1 MRVFKYINRVFSIV
15 LDIVFILLLVSVY
28 RMGLIPVK
36 YLVILSILVVV
47 LGVFFTIFSFKVK
60 RLVLSIILLVFMLL
74 FGTLSFI
81 GIYYVWTTSSFFDT
95 IEEVKEKKIYYVVVK
110 KDSKYKEL
118 DDLDKKSMAIF
129 ENQSNNYK
137 KVLEEVRDSI
147 TIHDKEYTNMNTIVK
162 DLLNGDVDSL
172 LINSTNKEILD
183 ENMDSFQSNTR
194 VIAELSIDVIQ
205 KKEKEEEKKYGSMNI
220 LISGIDTNGHIDS
233 VSRSDVNIVVTI
245 NPYTHEVLLT
255 NIPRDMYVQLHG
267 TTGLKD
273 KLTHAG
279 IYGIDM
285 SINTIEDFLEI
296 DIPYY
301 IRVNFDSVIKLVDTI
316 GGVDV
321 NNDVAFQGRTR
332 YFEKGMIHLN
342 GKEALEYARERKKM
356 PNGDNTRGEHQER
369 IIEAIITKISSSK
382 ELLKDYGNIL
392 DDLKDLF
399 QTNIPTDT
407 IKKYVRD
414 QIDTMSK
421 WNVHREAVTGTAA
434 SSYRETYSMPGMRL
448 YVTIPDEESR
458 KDASNRINELLEKVS
473 NEKD

>member
-1 MRVFKYINRVFSIV
+1 MRVFKYINRVLSIV

-36 YLVILSILVVV
+36 YLVILSVLVVV

-60 RLVLSIILLVFMLL
+60 RLALSIVLLVFMLL

-81 GIYYVWTTSSFFDT
+81 GIYYVWTTNSFFDT

-118 DDLDKKSMAIF
+118 DDLDDETMAIF
-129 ENQSNNYK
+129 ERQSNNYK

-205 KKEKEEEKKYGSMNI
+205 KKEQEEEKKYGPMNI

-255 NIPRDMYVQLHG
+255 NTPRDMYVQLHG

-316 GGVDV
+316 DGVDV

-434 SSYRETYSMPGMRL
+434 STYRETYSMPGMRL

>member
-1 MRVFKYINRVFSIV
+1 MRVFKYINRVLSVV

-36 YLVILSILVVV
+36 YLVILSVLVVV

-60 RLVLSIILLVFMLL
+60 RLVLSIILLAFMLL

-81 GIYYVWTTSSFFDT
+81 GIYYVWTTNSFFDT

-118 DDLDKKSMAIF
+118 DDLDDKTMAIF
-129 ENQSNNYK
+129 ERQSNNYK

-205 KKEKEEEKKYGSMNI
+205 KKEKEEEKKYGPMNI

-233 VSRSDVNIVVTI
+233 VSRSDVNIVVTL

-267 TTGLKD
+267 TTGFKD

-316 GGVDV
+316 DGVDV

-421 WNVHREAVTGTAA
+421 WSVYREAVTGTAA
-434 SSYRETYSMPGMRL
+434 STYRETYSMPGMRL

>member
-1 MRVFKYINRVFSIV
+1 MRVFKYINRILSIF

-36 YLVILSILVVV
+36 YLVILSVLVVV
-47 LGVFFTIFSFKVK
+47 LGIFFTIFSFKVK
-60 RLVLSIILLVFMLL
+60 RVVLSIILLVFMLL

-81 GIYYVWTTSSFFDT
+81 GIYYVWTTNSFFDT

-118 DDLDKKSMAIF
+118 DDLEDKTMAIF
-129 ENQSNNYK
+129 ERQSNNYK

-194 VIAELSIDVIQ
+194 VIAELSIDVIH
-205 KKEKEEEKKYGSMNI
+205 KKEQEEEKKYGPMNI

-255 NIPRDMYVQLHG
+255 NIPRDTYVQLHG

-285 SINTIEDFLEI
+285 SISTLEDFLEI

-421 WNVHREAVTGTAA
+421 WSVYREAVTGTAA
-434 SSYRETYSMPGMRL
+434 STYRETYSMPGMRL

>member
-1 MRVFKYINRVFSIV
+1 MRVFKYIDRVLSIV

-36 YLVILSILVVV
+36 YLVILSVLVVV

-81 GIYYVWTTSSFFDT
+81 GIYYVWTTNSFFDT

-118 DDLDKKSMAIF
+118 DDLEDKTMAIF
-129 ENQSNNYK
+129 ERQSNNYK

-205 KKEKEEEKKYGSMNI
+205 KKEQEEEEKYGPMNI

-255 NIPRDMYVQLHG
+255 NIPRDMCVQLHG

-316 GGVDV
+316 DGVDV

-421 WNVHREAVTGTAA
+421 WSVHREAVTGTAA
-434 SSYRETYSMPGMRL
+434 STYMETYSMPGMRL

>member
-1 MRVFKYINRVFSIV
+1 MRVFKYINRVLSVV

-36 YLVILSILVVV
+36 YLVILSVLVVV

-60 RLVLSIILLVFMLL
+60 RLVLSIILLAFMLL

-81 GIYYVWTTSSFFDT
+81 GICYVWTTNSFFDT

-118 DDLDKKSMAIF
+118 DDLDDKTMAIF
-129 ENQSNNYK
+129 ERQSNNYK

-205 KKEKEEEKKYGSMNI
+205 KKEKEEEKKYGPMNI

-233 VSRSDVNIVVTI
+233 VSRSDVNIVVTL

-267 TTGLKD
+267 TTGFKD

-316 GGVDV
+316 DGVDV

-421 WNVHREAVTGTAA
+421 WSVYREAVTGTAA
-434 SSYRETYSMPGMRL
+434 STYRETYSMPGMRL

>member
-1 MRVFKYINRVFSIV
+1 MRVFKYIDRVLSVV

-47 LGVFFTIFSFKVK
+47 LGTFFTIFSFKVK
-60 RLVLSIILLVFMLL
+60 RLVLSIILLVFMLV

-81 GIYYVWTTSSFFDT
+81 GIYYVWTTNSFFDT

-118 DDLDKKSMAIF
+118 NDLDDETMAIF
-129 ENQSNNYK
+129 ERQSNNYK
-137 KVLEEVRDSI
+137 KVLEEVRNSI

-162 DLLNGDVDSL
+162 DLLNGDIDSL

-183 ENMDSFQSNTR
+183 ENMDSFQFNTR

-205 KKEKEEEKKYGSMNI
+205 KREKEEEKKYGPMNI

-255 NIPRDMYVQLHG
+255 NIPRDMYVQLYG

-316 GGVDV
+316 DGVDV

-369 IIEAIITKISSSK
+369 IIEAIITKMTSSK

-421 WNVHREAVTGTAA
+421 WNVYREAVTGTAA
-434 SSYRETYSMPGMRL
+434 STYRETYSMPGMRL

>member
-1 MRVFKYINRVFSIV
+1 MRVFKYINRVLSIV

-36 YLVILSILVVV
+36 YLVILSVLVVV

-74 FGTLSFI
+74 FGTLSFH
-81 GIYYVWTTSSFFDT
+81 GIYYVWTTNSFFDT

-118 DDLDKKSMAIF
+118 DDLDDETMAIF
-129 ENQSNNYK
+129 ERQSNNYK

-205 KKEKEEEKKYGSMNI
+205 KKETEEEKKYGPMNI

-255 NIPRDMYVQLHG
+255 NIPRDMCVQLHG

-316 GGVDV
+316 DGVDV
-321 NNDVAFQGRTR
+321 NNDVAFQGSTR
-332 YFEKGMIHLN
+332 YFEKGMIHLS

-369 IIEAIITKISSSK
+369 IIEAIITKISSSR

-421 WNVHREAVTGTAA
+421 WSVYREAVTCTAA
-434 SSYRETYSMPGMRL
+434 STYMETYSMPGMRL
-448 YVTIPDEESR
+448 YVTIPNEESR